1 MYSRLSVRGCLLCS
15 RRAHLRGSRKY
26 GGVCLAVNLGICGE
40 TFESRMSC
48 PFMQLMVI
56 QRKNCCVVVKWLRI
70 VNAWGTRGLDSWSH
84 TLDLSRLPETFHL

>member
-70 VNAWGTRGLDSWSH
+70 VQCVGHKRLSWSH

>member
-15 RRAHLRGSRKY
+15 RQAHLRGSGKH

-70 VNAWGTRGLDSWSH
+70 VQCGHKRLSWSH
-84 TLDLSRLPETFHL
+84 TLDLSRLPETVHL